1 MNSPS
6 WLEQIRLFFND
17 LQIVNRSKATG
28 MLEFELIELRNIFA
42 LLLFGSFV
50 GMPAPPVHITL
61 QLLPLMDEDIQ
72 LMLRRINVAHDALAE
87 VVSTLGEP

>member
-1 MNSPS
+1 MSRPA
-6 WLEQIRLFFND
+6 WLEGIRSFFQD
-17 LQIVNRSKATG
+17 LQIVNRNKATE
-28 MLEFELIELRNIFA
+28 MLEFEVMELRNIFA

-61 QLLPLMDEDIQ
+61 QLLPLMEREVQ
-72 LMLRRINVAHDALAE
+72 LMLTRINVAHDALAE

>member
-1 MNSPS
+1 MSRPA
-6 WLEQIRLFFND
+6 WLEAIRRFFQD
-17 LQIVNRSKATG
+17 LQVINRDKATE
-28 MLEFELIELRNIFA
+28 MLEFEVLELRNIFA

-61 QLLPLMDEDIQ
+61 QLLPLMEAEVR

>member
-1 MNSPS
+1 MSRPH
-6 WLEQIRLFFND
+6 WLEQIRFLFND
-17 LQIVNRSKATG
+17 LQIINSNKATDI
-28 MLEFELIELRNIFA
+28 LEFEVLELRNIYA

-61 QLLPLMDEDIQ
+61 QLLPLMQEEVE
-72 LMLRRINVAHDALAE
+72 LMLKRINVAHDALAE

>member
-1 MNSPS
+1 VS
-6 WLEQIRLFFND
+6 WANVKANLRAFFRD
-17 LQIVNRSKATG
+17 VRSVNRGKATEL
-28 MLEFELIELRNIFA
+28 LEFELLELRNIFA

-61 QLLPLMDEDIQ
+61 KLLPLMDEDVQ

>member
-1 MNSPS
+1 MSLRR
-6 WLEQIRLFFND
+6 WAEQLRLFFKD
-17 LQIVNRSKATG
+17 LQIVNSNKATDL
-28 MLEFELIELRNIFA
+28 LEFEVIELDNIFT

-61 QLLPLMDEDIQ
+61 QLLPLMEKEVR
-72 LMLRRINVAHDALAE
+72 LMLERVGVAHDALAD

>member
-1 MNSPS
+1 MSRPH
-6 WLEQIRLFFND
+6 WVEQIRLFFKD
-17 LQIVNRSKATG
+17 LEIINSNKATEI
-28 MLEFELIELRNIFA
+28 LEFELLELQNIFA

-61 QLLPLMDEDIQ
+61 QLLPHMEKDVQ
-72 LMLRRINVAHDALAE
+72 LMLKRINVAHDALAE

>member
-1 MNSPS
+1 MSRPH
-6 WLEQIRLFFND
+6 WVEQIRLFFKD
-17 LQIVNRSKATG
+17 LEIINSNKATD
-28 MLEFELIELRNIFA
+28 MLEFELLELRNIFA

-61 QLLPLMDEDIQ
+61 QLLPLMERDVQ

>member
-1 MNSPS
+1 MSRPR
-6 WLEQIRLFFND
+6 WLAQVRDFFRD
-17 LQIVNRSKATG
+17 LQIINSNQATDL
-28 MLEFELIELRNIFA
+28 LEFEVIELDNIFA

-61 QLLPLMDEDIQ
+61 QLLPLMEREVR
-72 LMLRRINVAHDALAE
+72 LMLKRVDVAHDALAE

>member
-1 MNSPS
+1 VNR
-6 WLEQIRLFFND
+6 WIEKIRLFFKD
-17 LQIVNRSKATG
+17 LETINSNKATDI
-28 MLEFELIELRNIFA
+28 LEFELLELRNIFA

-61 QLLPLMDEDIQ
+61 QLLPYTEKEVQ
-72 LMLRRINVAHDALAE
+72 LMLRRVNVAHDALAE

>member
-1 MNSPS
+1 MN
-6 WLEQIRLFFND
+6 WAGTKTKVRAFFQDVQI
-17 LQIVNRSKATG
+17 INRNKATEL
-28 MLEFELIELRNIFA
+28 LEFEVLELRNIFA

-61 QLLPLMDEDIQ
+61 QLLPLMEKEVQ
-72 LMLRRINVAHDALAE
+72 VMLRRINVAHDALAE

>member
-1 MNSPS
+1 MKKPRF
-6 WLEQIRLFFND
+6 LEQVRLFFND
-17 LQIVNRSKATG
+17 LQIVNRNKATE
-28 MLEFELIELRNIFA
+28 MLEFELVELRNIFA

-61 QLLPLMDEDIQ
+61 QLLPFMERDIQ

>member
-1 MNSPS
+1 MKRPRF
-6 WLEQIRLFFND
+6 LEQARLFFSD
-17 LQIVNRSKATG
+17 MQTVNRNKATE

-61 QLLPLMDEDIQ
+61 QLLPLMERDIQ

>member
-1 MNSPS
+1 MSLHR
-6 WLEQIRLFFND
+6 WIEQIRLFFED
-17 LQIVNRSKATG
+17 LEIINSNKATEI
-28 MLEFELIELRNIFA
+28 LEFELLELRNIFA

-50 GMPAPPVHITL
+50 GMPSPPVHITL
-61 QLLPLMDEDIQ
+61 QLHPHMDEDIQ

>member
-1 MNSPS
+1 MKKPRF
-6 WLEQIRLFFND
+6 LEQVRLFFND
-17 LQIVNRSKATG
+17 LQIVNRNKATE

-61 QLLPLMDEDIQ
+61 QLLPFMERDIQ

>member
-1 MNSPS
+1 MN
-6 WLEQIRLFFND
+6 WAGIKTKVRAFFQD
-17 LQIVNRSKATG
+17 VQIVNRGKATEL
-28 MLEFELIELRNIFA
+28 LEFEVLELRNIFA

-61 QLLPLMDEDIQ
+61 QLLPLMDKEVQI
-72 LMLRRINVAHDALAE
+72 MLRRINVAHDALAE

>member
-1 MNSPS
+1 MKRPRF
-6 WLEQIRLFFND
+6 LEQVRLFFSD
-17 LQIVNRSKATG
+17 LQTVNRNKATE

-61 QLLPLMDEDIQ
+61 QLLPLMERDIQ
-72 LMLRRINVAHDALAE
+72 LMMRRINVAHDALAE

>member
-1 MNSPS
+1 MKSPK
-6 WLEQIRLFFND
+6 WLEQVRLFFKD
-17 LQIVNRSKATG
+17 LQSVNRSKATEI
-28 MLEFELIELRNIFA
+28 LEFEVLELRNIFA

-61 QLLPLMDEDIQ
+61 QLHPLMDSDIQ

-87 VVSTLGEP
+87 VVSILGEP

>member
-1 MNSPS
+1 MKGSRL
-6 WLEQIRLFFND
+6 LEQIRLFFKD
-17 LQIVNRSKATG
+17 LQIVNRSKATEI
-28 MLEFELIELRNIFA
+28 LEFEVIELRNIFA

-61 QLLPLMDEDIQ
+61 RLLPLMDSEIE
-72 LMLRRINVAHDALAE
+72 LMMKRINVAHDALAE

>member
-1 MNSPS
+1 MRRAH
-6 WLEQIRLFFND
+6 WLEQVRLFFKD
-17 LQIVNRSKATG
+17 LEIINSNKATD
-28 MLEFELIELRNIFA
+28 MLEFELLELRNIFT

-61 QLLPLMDEDIQ
+61 QLLPLMERDVQ
-72 LMLRRINVAHDALAE
+72 LMLWRINVAHDALAE

>member
-1 MNSPS
+1 MKRPRF
-6 WLEQIRLFFND
+6 LEQVRLFFND
-17 LQIVNRSKATG
+17 LQTVNRNKATE

-61 QLLPLMDEDIQ
+61 QLLPLMERDIQ

>member
-1 MNSPS
+1 MKKPRF
-6 WLEQIRLFFND
+6 LEQVRLFFND
-17 LQIVNRSKATG
+17 LQIVNRNKATE

-61 QLLPLMDEDIQ
+61 QLLPFMERDIQ
-72 LMLRRINVAHDALAE
+72 LMLQRINVAHDALAE

>member
-1 MNSPS
+1 VNR
-6 WLEQIRLFFND
+6 WIEKIRLFFKD
-17 LQIVNRSKATG
+17 LETINGNKATDI
-28 MLEFELIELRNIFA
+28 LEFELLELRNIFA

-61 QLLPLMDEDIQ
+61 QLLPYAEKEVQ
-72 LMLRRINVAHDALAE
+72 LMLRRVNVAHDALAE

>member
-1 MNSPS
+1 MSRPH
-6 WLEQIRLFFND
+6 WVEQIRLFFKD
-17 LQIVNRSKATG
+17 LEIINSNKATE
-28 MLEFELIELRNIFA
+28 MLEFELLELRNIFA

-61 QLLPLMDEDIQ
+61 QLLPLMESDVQ

>member
-1 MNSPS
+1 MSLQS
-6 WLEQIRLFFND
+6 WIERIRLLFKD
-17 LQIVNRSKATG
+17 VQIINSNKATDI
-28 MLEFELIELRNIFA
+28 LEFELIELRNIFA

-61 QLLPLMDEDIQ
+61 QLLPFMEKEVG
-72 LMLRRINVAHDALAE
+72 LMLKRVNVAHDALAE

>member
-72 LMLRRINVAHDALAE
+72 LMLRRINVAHDARAE

>member
-1 MNSPS
+1 MKRPRF
-6 WLEQIRLFFND
+6 LEQARLFFSD
-17 LQIVNRSKATG
+17 LQTVNRNKATE

-61 QLLPLMDEDIQ
+61 QLLPLMERDIQ

>member
-1 MNSPS
+1 MKSPK
-6 WLEQIRLFFND
+6 WLEQVRLFFKD
-17 LQIVNRSKATG
+17 LQSVNRSKATEI
-28 MLEFELIELRNIFA
+28 LEFEVLELRNIFA

-61 QLLPLMDEDIQ
+61 QLLPLMERDIQ

-87 VVSTLGEP
+87 VVSILGEP